1 MREGKNHSIYK
12 VFENHATL
20 SPQKFILAVQNEQVT
35 YEKFVHNTNSI
46 AKALSAIGVSA
57 NKKIGI
63 ILPNSVLWYEI
74 FWATVKLGAQ
84 PVPLDPQI
92 GEWEM
97 ERLLTLAEI
106 EVCFIVE
113 NYRANNILENII
125 KIKDA
130 IACLKTIISLDKP
143 KNATDIEAFSASG
156 IIHFEDFM
164 ARGRSITFSQSC
176 ESPSEHD
183 ILMLA
188 CTSGSTGNPKIIS
201 VPHRGFYKSQKD
213 MATHLNFCSEDKM
226 LLGMPLYHQGG
237 FGMGLQMIIAG
248 GTVYYLPIFNPEEF
262 LSVIQEKK
270 ITVAQLTSTLAKI
283 LLSVPNFKEYDLS
296 SLKMCYFAGEVLPRE
311 LAKVFYEDLKIRVI
325 NIIGSSET
333 GTIVIWDSDKDREV
347 DVNEFSSLPF
357 NDVMVLD
364 ENMQDVDCDNVGR
377 IFIHTDALIKEYY
390 GNKIETDL
398 KLHNFNGKMWFN
410 TGDLGIKRRDGR
422 IRFAG
427 REKRII
433 KRGANL
439 VYPEEIESFLLSH
452 PDVEAVAVSSE
463 HHELIGEMIVSYI
476 QTKNGTNINR
486 GNLAKYLKGKL
497 AAYKIPDKVVNV
509 SEIPHDIGKVQFKY
523 LDKLKELKND

>member
-1 MREGKNHSIYK
+1 MKEEKNHSIYK

-20 SPQKFILAVQNEQVT
+20 SPHKFILAVQNEQVT
-35 YEKFVHNTNSI
+35 YEKFVHNTNLI
-46 AKALSAIGVSA
+46 GKALSAIGVSA

-74 FWATVKLGAQ
+74 FWAAVKLGAQ

-97 ERLLTLAEI
+97 ERLLSLAEI

-113 NYRANNILENII
+113 SYRANNINENII
-125 KIKDA
+125 KIKDK
-130 IACLKTIISLDKP
+130 IASLTTIISLDKP
-143 KNATDIEAFSASG
+143 KNVIESKDLSANE
-156 IIHFEDFM
+156 ILYFEHFLEK
-164 ARGRSITFSQSC
+164 GRNITFSPSSK
-176 ESPSEHD
+176 SPSKHD

-213 MATHLNFCSEDKM
+213 MAAHLKFSSEDKM

-237 FGMGLQMIIAG
+237 FGMGLQVIIAG

-262 LSVIQEKK
+262 LTVIQEKK
-270 ITVAQLTSTLAKI
+270 ITIVQLTSTLAKI
-283 LLSVPNFKEYDLS
+283 LISVPNFEKYDLS
-296 SLKMCYFAGEVLPRE
+296 SLKMCYFAGEVLPKE
-311 LAKVFYEDLKIRVI
+311 LAKVFYQDLKIRVI

-333 GTIVIWDSDKDREV
+333 GTIVIWDSDTDHEV

-357 NDVMVLD
+357 NDLMVLD
-364 ENMQDVDCDNVGR
+364 ENMQDVDCDKVGR

-398 KLHNFNGKMWFN
+398 KLHDFNGKMWFN

-463 HHELIGEMIVSYI
+463 NHELIGEMIVSYI
-476 QTKNGTNINR
+476 QTKNGVNINR

-497 AAYKIPDKVVNV
+497 AAYKIPDKVIHV

-523 LDKLKELKND
+523 LNKTKEIKND